1 MVSQMESVSLSQ
13 LADEIAERDECLN
26 ERYYYEELDELE
38 CELDDNFFGYAYE
51 AFVPEGN
58 D

>member
-1 MVSQMESVSLSQ
+1 MESVNLNQ

-26 ERYYYEELDELE
+26 EHYYYEELDELE